1 LDKDDG
7 IVLLHL
13 VFLGQG
19 GLLDGID
26 QPHVQLVRLL
36 LVGSQEL
43 FHLPAGI
50 ASVREGINP
59 NRLLQPLQGLLRLFR
74 QAVDPR
80 LRPIPSPGSLSGNEN
95 DQDKNADQGGDEY
108 SRIDHL
114 PFLVHSTTSA
124 PDTVSSPRLSPAALF
139 QGLDGQSQKQQDQ
152 CEIIENMGNID
163 DSLLKILQVVKHGKG
178 SEHLPGHSVE
188 GVAGRFQNPE
198 PQQQSEGDDSGN
210 HLMCAQAG
218 GEQADGHHRRCEQ
231 KQAQISGG
239 QKSPI

>member
-1 LDKDDG
+1 
-7 IVLLHL
+7 
-13 VFLGQG
+13 
-19 GLLDGID
+19 
-26 QPHVQLVRLL
+26 VRLL

-124 PDTVSSPRLSPAALF
+124 PDTVSSPPSIANGAFPGTGRPIPKTAGSVR
-139 QGLDGQSQKQQDQ
+139 DNR
-152 CEIIENMGNID
+152 E
-163 DSLLKILQVVKHGKG
+163 HGK
-178 SEHLPGHSVE
+178 HR
-188 GVAGRFQNPE
+188 RFPSQNP
-198 PQQQSEGDDSGN
+198 P
-210 HLMCAQAG
+210 G
-218 GEQADGHHRRCEQ
+218 GEAWKR
-231 KQAQISGG
+231 K
-239 QKSPI
+239 